1 VEARREATGDA
12 LGLGP
17 RGGGDIALSR
27 ELGEPRKRREARL
40 ALADLAVF
48 FRLILRLL
56 PFISSPPP
64 HGYVLVSQCASEC
77 EESRAGLSVFKAS
90 FWRPSY
96 GIALECYPARIETL
110 KNDV

>member
-1 VEARREATGDA
+1 
-12 LGLGP
+12 
-17 RGGGDIALSR
+17 
-27 ELGEPRKRREARL
+27 
-40 ALADLAVF
+40 
-48 FRLILRLL
+48 LILRLL

-96 GIALECYPARIETL
+96 GIAVLPCTR
-110 KNDV
+110 